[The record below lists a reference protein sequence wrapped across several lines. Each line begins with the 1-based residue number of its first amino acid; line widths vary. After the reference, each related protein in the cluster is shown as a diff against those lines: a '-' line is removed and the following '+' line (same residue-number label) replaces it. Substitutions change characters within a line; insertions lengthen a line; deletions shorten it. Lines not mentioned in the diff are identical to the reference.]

1 MSETTEPGGSD
12 AAPEPAAASDRPA
25 PAVPVPTGGQSIV
38 AQRAI
43 TAPAT
48 VDRAARTVEVVWS
61 TGARA
66 RNFVPALGLITEE
79 LEMSPNAVR
88 MDALR
93 SGQAPVLNT
102 HRRGDAR
109 DVLGRVVAARIKAG
123 RGHATLRFST
133 AADVEPVWQRIADG
147 TLRAV
152 SVGYR
157 VHRYEPRPDHATGE
171 TIHRAVDWE
180 PFEISVV
187 PVPVD
192 RDAAVRAQGE
202 QGLPA
207 PAIEPALPD
216 EEPTMP
222 EMTPAEPAAAPS
234 APPAASPP
242 ITPPQETTVTT
253 SPAPAT
259 PPEPPRAAP
268 APAPDLDAVRAEAQR
283 AERERIAGIDTAI
296 EAARALVPADRITP
310 IRAEAVERGWSAD
323 QARRALFDAMVAAA
337 PRPSLPARPETG
349 PGHDDP
355 AMLVDAMAEALAARS
370 MPGYQP
376 PSTGPGAG
384 RHAEFMG
391 WRPSDMLRELLSR
404 RGDRN
409 PPRNPTLLAERAFH
423 TTSDFPA
430 LLSAAANK
438 MLLAAY
444 APAQPTYRQIFLRRD
459 FRDFK
464 PHRHLRVGDFPTLL
478 PLLENG
484 EIQVGTMSESQEIVV
499 LQTFARRIRV
509 TRPMLVNDDLGAF
522 TDFAAA
528 IGRRVAEFE
537 NATAYQLVNSGNGDG
552 PTLTTGNATVFGT
565 ATARANK
572 ASAGSALDLAGLAA
586 GRAAIMRQKTLD
598 GLPISIGS
606 AMRLLVGPN
615 QELAARQLTV
625 AVAAT
630 QISNANVYAGFVQPL
645 VEPLIGANRWYLFSD
660 PLASPVYVYGYLNGA
675 EGPQVTTGPVQGADG
690 VEVSVIF
697 DFGVGAIDWRGAWF
711 NPGT

>member
-1 MSETTEPGGSD
+1 MTEPIEPGGSN
-12 AAPEPAAASDRPA
+12 AAPEPAAAPTAAD
-25 PAVPVPTGGQSIV
+25 VPPV

-48 VDRAARTVEVVWS
+48 VDRAERTVEVVWS

-88 MDALR
+88 MEALR
-93 SGQAPVLNT
+93 SGRAPVLDT
-102 HRRGDAR
+102 HRRGGAR
-109 DVLGRVVAARIKAG
+109 DVLGRVTAARLERG
-123 RGHATLRFST
+123 RGYATLQFSA
-133 AADVEPVWQRIADG
+133 AADVEPIWQRVADG

-157 VHRYEPRPDHATGE
+157 VHRYEPRPDAATGE
-171 TIHRAVDWE
+171 TVHRAVDWE

-192 RDAAVRAQGE
+192 RDAAVRGEAPQGA
-202 QGLPA
+202 PA
-207 PAIEPALPD
+207 IAIEPALPD
-216 EEPTMP
+216 EDTTMP
-222 EMTPAEPAAAPS
+222 ETTPAEPAAAPS
-234 APPAASPP
+234 APPSAAPS
-242 ITPPQETTVTT
+242 TPPQETPVTT
-253 SPAPAT
+253 T
-259 PPEPPRAAP
+259 PEPTRA
-268 APAPDLDAVRAEAQR
+268 APDLDAVRAEAQR
-283 AERERIAGIDTAI
+283 AERERIAGIDAAV
-296 EAARALVPADRITP
+296 EAARALLPAERITP
-310 IRAEAVERGWSAD
+310 LRAEAIAQGWTGD
-323 QARRALFDAMVAAA
+323 QARRALFDALVAQG
-337 PRPSLPARPETG
+337 PRPSIPARPETG

-355 AMLVDAMAEALAARS
+355 AQILDAMAEALAARS

-376 PSTGPGAG
+376 RGEG

-391 WRPSDMLRELLSR
+391 WRPSDMLRELLAR

-423 TTSDFPA
+423 TSSDFP
-430 LLSAAANK
+430 LLLATAANK

-444 APAQPTYRQIFLRRD
+444 QPAQPTYRQIFLRRD

-464 PHRHLRVGDFPTLL
+464 PHRHLRIGDFPTLL
-478 PLLENG
+478 PLAENG
-484 EIQVGTMSESQEIVV
+484 EIQVGTMSESQEIVL

-537 NATAYQLVNSGNGDG
+537 NATAYNLLNSANGDG
-552 PTLTTGNATVFGT
+552 PTLTTGSAAVFATG
-565 ATARANK
+565 AARANK
-572 ASAGSALDLAGLAA
+572 ASTGTVLDTTTIGA
-586 GRAAIMRQKTLD
+586 GRTAIMKQRTLD
-598 GLPISIGS
+598 GLPISMGQT
-606 AMRLLVGPN
+606 MRLLVGPN
-615 QELAARQLTV
+615 LELAARQATV
-625 AVAAT
+625 VVQASE
-630 QISNANVYAGFVQPL
+630 IGKANVFAGFVQP
-645 VEPLIGANRWYLFSD
+645 VIEPLIQANRWYLFSD
-660 PLASPVYVYGYLNGA
+660 PVAAPVYVYGYLNGA

>member
-1 MSETTEPGGSD
+1 MPEPIEPAGSD
-12 AAPEPAAASDRPA
+12 AAPDGPAMP
-25 PAVPVPTGGQSIV
+25 IV
-38 AQRAI
+38 AQRALA
-43 TAPAT
+43 APAT

-66 RNFVPALGLITEE
+66 RNFVPAFGLITEE

-109 DVLGRVVAARIKAG
+109 DVLGRVTAARLERG
-123 RGHATLRFST
+123 RGYATLQFSA

-157 VHRYEPRPDHATGE
+157 VHRYEPRPDAATGE
-171 TIHRAVDWE
+171 TVHRAVDWE

-192 RDAAVRAQGE
+192 RDASVRAQGE
-202 QGLPA
+202 QGLSA
-207 PAIEPALPD
+207 SAIEPALPD
-216 EEPTMP
+216 EEPIMP
-222 EMTPAEPAAAPS
+222 ETTPETPAAPAPS
-234 APPAASPP
+234 APPSP
-242 ITPPQETTVTT
+242 TQETTVTT
-253 SPAPAT
+253 T
-259 PPEPPRAAP
+259 PSAQAPEPTRA
-268 APAPDLDAVRAEAQR
+268 APDLDAVRAEAQR
-283 AERERIAGIDTAI
+283 AERERIAGIDAAI
-296 EAARALVPADRITP
+296 EAARALVPADRIPP
-310 IRAEAVERGWSAD
+310 IRSEAVERGWSAD
-323 QARRALFDAMVAAA
+323 QVRRALFDLLVTTA
-337 PRPSLPARPETG
+337 PKPSVPARPESG

-355 AMLVDAMAEALAARS
+355 AVLIDAMAEALAARS

-376 PSTGPGAG
+376 QGNG
-384 RHAEFMG
+384 RHAEFTG
-391 WRPSDMLRELLSR
+391 WRPSDMIGELLR
-404 RGDRN
+404 ARGERSV
-409 PPRNPTLLAERAFH
+409 PRNPTLLAERAFH

-444 APAQPTYRQIFLRRD
+444 QPAQPTYRQIFLRRD

-484 EIQVGTMSESQEIVV
+484 EIQAGTMSESQEIVL

-528 IGRRVAEFE
+528 IGRRVADFE
-537 NATAYQLVNSGNGDG
+537 NATAYGLLNSANDDG
-552 PTLTTGNATVFGT
+552 PTLTTGNAAVFGT
-565 ATARANK
+565 GAARANK
-572 ASAGSALDLAGLAA
+572 AGAGSALDLGGLAT

-598 GLPISIGS
+598 GLPIAVGS
-606 AMRLLVGPN
+606 SMRLLVGPN

-625 AVAAT
+625 SVAAT
-630 QISNANVYAGFVQPL
+630 QTSNANVYAGFVQPL
-645 VEPLIGANRWYLFSD
+645 VEPLIPANRWYLFSD
-660 PLASPVYVYGYLNGA
+660 PFSAPVYVYGYLNGA
-675 EGPQVTTGPVQGADG
+675 EGPQVTTGNVQGVDG

>member
-1 MSETTEPGGSD
+1 MTDIIEPGGGD
-12 AAPEPAAASDRPA
+12 PAPELAAAP
-25 PAVPVPTGGQSIV
+25 IL

-43 TAPAT
+43 AAPAT

-88 MDALR
+88 MEALR
-93 SGQAPVLNT
+93 SGRAPVLDT
-102 HRRGDAR
+102 HRRDGAR
-109 DVLGRVVAARIKAG
+109 DVLGRVTAARLERG
-123 RGHATLRFST
+123 RGYATLQFST

-157 VHRYEPRPDHATGE
+157 VHRYEPRADPATGE
-171 TIHRAVDWE
+171 TVHRAVDWE

-192 RDAAVRAQGE
+192 RDAAVRGEAPQGA
-202 QGLPA
+202 PA
-207 PAIEPALPD
+207 IAIEPALPD
-216 EEPTMP
+216 EDTTMLETTP
-222 EMTPAEPAAAPS
+222 ETPAAPAARDVPAPS
-234 APPAASPP
+234 APP
-242 ITPPQETTVTT
+242 TPPQETTVTT
-253 SPAPAT
+253 SP
-259 PPEPPRAAP
+259 EPSRAAP
-268 APAPDLDAVRAEAQR
+268 AAVAPPDLDAVRAEASR
-283 AERERIAGIDTAI
+283 AERERIAGIDAAV
-296 EAARALVPADRITP
+296 EAARALLPADRITP
-310 IRAEAVERGWSAD
+310 IRAEAIAQGWTGD
-323 QARRALFDAMVAAA
+323 QARRALFDALVAKG
-337 PRPSLPARPETG
+337 PRPSIPARPETG

-355 AMLVDAMAEALAARS
+355 AQILDAMAEALAVRA

-376 PSTGPGAG
+376 QGSG
-384 RHAEFMG
+384 RHAEFLG
-391 WRPSDMLRELLSR
+391 WRPSDMLRELLAR
-404 RGDRN
+404 RGERN

-423 TTSDFPA
+423 TTSDFP
-430 LLSAAANK
+430 LLLAAAANK

-444 APAQPTYRQIFLRRD
+444 QPAQPTYRQVFLRRD

-464 PHRHLRVGDFPTLL
+464 PHRHLRIGDFPTLL
-478 PLLENG
+478 PLAENG
-484 EIQVGTMSESQEIVV
+484 EIQVGTMSESQEIVL

-537 NATAYQLVNSGNGDG
+537 NATAYNLLNSANGDG
-552 PTLTTGNATVFGT
+552 PTLATGNAPVFGT
-565 ATARANK
+565 GAARANK
-572 ASAGSALDLAGLAA
+572 ASTGTVLDTATIGA
-586 GRAAIMRQKTLD
+586 GRAAIMKQRTLD
-598 GLPISIGS
+598 GLPISIGQT
-606 AMRLLVGPN
+606 MRLLVGPN
-615 QELAARQLTV
+615 LELAARQATV
-625 AVAAT
+625 VVQASETAK
-630 QISNANVYAGFVQPL
+630 ANVFAGFVQP
-645 VEPLIGANRWYLFSD
+645 VIEPLIPGNRWYLFSD
-660 PLASPVYVYGYLNGA
+660 PAAAPVYVYGYLNGA

>member
-1 MSETTEPGGSD
+1 MTETTEPGGSD
-12 AAPEPAAASDRPA
+12 AAPETH
-25 PAVPVPTGGQSIV
+25 AVPIV
-38 AQRAI
+38 AQRALA
-43 TAPAT
+43 APAT

-109 DVLGRVVAARIKAG
+109 DVLGRVIAARLERG
-123 RGHATLRFST
+123 RGYATLQFST

-157 VHRYEPRPDHATGE
+157 VHRYEPRPDAATGE
-171 TIHRAVDWE
+171 TVHRAVDWE
-180 PFEISVV
+180 PFEISIV
-187 PVPVD
+187 PVPID
-192 RDAAVRAQGE
+192 RDASVRGEAPQGAPAV
-202 QGLPA
+202 
-207 PAIEPALPD
+207 AIEPALPD
-216 EEPTMP
+216 KEPIMP
-222 EMTPAEPAAAPS
+222 ETTPETPAAPAPS
-234 APPAASPP
+234 APPS
-242 ITPPQETTVTT
+242 PPQETTVTT
-253 SPAPAT
+253 T
-259 PPEPPRAAP
+259 PSAP
-268 APAPDLDAVRAEAQR
+268 APEPTRAAAPDLDAVRAEAQR
-283 AERERIAGIDTAI
+283 AERERIAAIDAAI
-296 EAARALVPADRITP
+296 EAARALVPADRIPP
-310 IRAEAVERGWSAD
+310 IRSEAVERGWSAD
-323 QARRALFDAMVAAA
+323 QVRRALFDLLVTTA
-337 PRPSLPARPETG
+337 PKPSVPARPETG

-355 AMLVDAMAEALAARS
+355 AMLLDAMAEALAARS

-376 PSTGPGAG
+376 QGNG
-384 RHAEFMG
+384 RHAEFLG

-444 APAQPTYRQIFLRRD
+444 QPAQPTYRQIFLRRD

-478 PLLENG
+478 PLMENG
-484 EIQVGTMSESQEIVV
+484 EIQAGTMSESQEIVL

-537 NATAYQLVNSGNGDG
+537 NATAYGLLNSAGGDG
-552 PTLTTGNATVFGT
+552 PTLTSGNAAVFGT
-565 ATARANK
+565 GAARANK
-572 ASAGSALDLAGLAA
+572 AGAGSALDLGGLAT

-606 AMRLLVGPN
+606 SMRLLVGPN

-625 AVAAT
+625 SVAAT
-630 QISNANVYAGFVQPL
+630 QTSNANVFAGFVQPL
-645 VEPLIGANRWYLFSD
+645 VEPLIPANRWYLFSD

-675 EGPQVTTGPVQGADG
+675 EGPQVTTGPVSGVDG

>member
-1 MSETTEPGGSD
+1 MTEPIEPAGSD
-12 AAPEPAAASDRPA
+12 AAPEPF
-25 PAVPVPTGGQSIV
+25 AVPDRLPTAGQSIT
-38 AQRAI
+38 AHRALA
-43 TAPAT
+43 APAT

-66 RNFVPALGLITEE
+66 RNYVPALGLITEE
-79 LEMSPNAVR
+79 LDMSPNAVR
-88 MDALR
+88 MDGLR

-109 DVLGRVVAARIKAG
+109 DVLGRITAARLERG
-123 RGHATLRFST
+123 RGYASLQFSA

-157 VHRYEPRPDHATGE
+157 VHRYEPRPDAATGE
-171 TIHRAVDWE
+171 TVHRAVDWE

-187 PVPVD
+187 PIPVD
-192 RDAAVRAQGE
+192 RDAAVRGQGD
-202 QGLPA
+202 QGVPV
-207 PAIEPALPD
+207 PAIEPALSAEDHP
-216 EEPTMP
+216 MP
-222 EMTPAEPAAAPS
+222 ETTPAEPAAAP
-234 APPAASPP
+234 
-242 ITPPQETTVTT
+242 PQESTVTT
-253 SPAPAT
+253 THTTAPTTPAP
-259 PPEPPRAAP
+259 EPIRA
-268 APAPDLDAVRAEAQR
+268 APDLDAVRAEAQR
-283 AERERIAGIDTAI
+283 AERERLVGIDAAI
-296 EAARALVPADRITP
+296 EAARALVPAERIP
-310 IRAEAVERGWSAD
+310 PVRAEAIERGWSAD
-323 QARRALFDAMVAAA
+323 QVRRALFDILVAAA

-349 PGHDDP
+349 PGQDDP
-355 AMLVDAMAEALAARS
+355 ALLIDAMAEALAARS

-376 PSTGPGAG
+376 RGNG

-391 WRPSDMLRELLSR
+391 WRPSDMVGELLR
-404 RGDRN
+404 ARGERN
-409 PPRNPTLLAERAFH
+409 VPRNPTLLAERAFH
-423 TTSDFPA
+423 TTSDFPL

-444 APAQPTYRQIFLRRD
+444 QPAQPSYRQIFLRRD

-484 EIQVGTMSESQEIVV
+484 EIQAGTMSESQEIVL

-522 TDFAAA
+522 TDFASM
-528 IGRRVAEFE
+528 IGRRVADFE
-537 NATAYQLVNSGNGDG
+537 NATAYGLLGSANGDG
-552 PTLTTGNATVFGT
+552 PTLTTGNTTVFGT
-565 ATARANK
+565 GAARANK
-572 ASAGSALDLAGLAA
+572 AAAGSALDLTNLAA
-586 GRAAIMRQKTLD
+586 GRAAIMRQRTLD
-598 GLPISIGS
+598 GLPIAVGS
-606 AMRLLVGPN
+606 SMRLVVGPN

-625 AVAAT
+625 AVQAN
-630 QISNANVYAGFVQPL
+630 QIGNANVFAGFVQPL
-645 VEPLIGANRWYLFSD
+645 VEPLIQANRWYLFSE
-660 PLASPVYVYGYLNGA
+660 PSAAPVYVYGYLNGA
-675 EGPQVTTGPVQGADG
+675 EGPQVTTGPVSGVDG